1 MKICVI
7 SISLLS
13 DWIATKTR
21 ENRKRDKA
29 RFYMKTN
36 SKPVRWFSLSNINK
50 CYASS
55 DVQLQISLKS
65 PPDISKYD
73 TGEK

>member
-1 MKICVI
+1 MKICVT
-7 SISLLS
+7 SISLLN

-29 RFYMKTN
+29 RFYMT
-36 SKPVRWFSLSNINK
+36 KPVRWFSLSKINK

>member
-1 MKICVI
+1 MQQRREKIEKGIKLV
-7 SISLLS
+7 SI
-13 DWIATKTR
+13 W
-21 ENRKRDKA
+21 
-29 RFYMKTN
+29 KTN